1 MNSRRRLQAG
11 TSLLSAGL
19 PSTLCFAAERE
30 VGFDNGAD
38 GSRTTRTVTISE
50 LVRRDVC
57 GELALLQPKRQV
69 GATIRV
75 VSKASCLFL
84 ARADFSPQLLP
95 DETLRE
101 MRLLSKLYSGDDM
114 LRARYFQD
122 QEWEKAKKVY
132 VREVIREVR
141 DRKDAERRK
150 VGGWS

>member
-1 MNSRRRLQAG
+1 MG
-11 TSLLSAGL
+11 
-19 PSTLCFAAERE
+19 CRE
-30 VGFDNGAD
+30 VAYELSHALNTCRGTVRCAPHGVQVD
-38 GSRTTRTVTISE
+38 GKDCGYFSPPDVSCSE

-57 GELALLQPKRQV
+57 GELALLQPKRQIGV
-69 GATIRV
+69 TLRV

-114 LRARYFQD
+114 LRARHFQD